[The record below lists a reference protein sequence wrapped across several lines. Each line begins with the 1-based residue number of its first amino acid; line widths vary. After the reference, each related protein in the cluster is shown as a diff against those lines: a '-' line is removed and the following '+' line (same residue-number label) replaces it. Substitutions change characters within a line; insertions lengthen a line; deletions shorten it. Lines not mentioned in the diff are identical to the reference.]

1 MSNKFE
7 NIFFTESKWN
17 YNIQI
22 PTDKPVLVQQK
33 GGKTCFACWHKTQGI
48 VELKF
53 TPPDCYKWDGMT
65 YLMCIERWREI
76 VPDDIVTI
84 K

>member
-7 NIFFTESKWN
+7 NIFLAESKEKWN

-22 PTDKPVLVQQK
+22 PTDKPVLVQQNN
-33 GGKTCFACWHKTQGI
+33 GKTCFACWHKTSSNSGI
-48 VELKF
+48 IGLK
-53 TPPDCYKWDGMT
+53 
-65 YLMCIERWREI
+65 LMCIERWREI
-76 VPDDIVTI
+76 VPEDIVAI